1 MPSWAAVLDLVRAI
15 SARRVEPAHRLLLGR
30 LVMYT
35 GIAALFPVVPL
46 YVRAHGGSAADVA
59 LFVAGPMV
67 AATLVQIPAGHL
79 VDRVGRKPILVWST
93 VVYAALCGG
102 LFLNWGPLW
111 LLAVWRAGQ
120 GAAGGAYGPA
130 LRAALADLTPA
141 GRRGHRYAQL
151 QACEMVGLLVGP
163 AIGGAIAL
171 WRYSGIFA
179 ATGVAVLLSLAALT
193 GLPETRGMDT
203 APEPVGQAGSASAPD
218 VPAGSG
224 PEQVPDR
231 SAAPPGGW
239 WVHVPLLVPAVTLAA
254 IGALFGMYDVVW
266 PQYLLVRGYD
276 TLVIGLSISIFAVP
290 ILALAGAG
298 GRLSDRSNRRV
309 LVPVGLVVVAGCAAT
324 YPALRNIFPILA
336 VGLVE
341 ASAFVVLEPTL
352 FAVISD
358 WAAPS
363 LRGRA
368 MGAGGFFYGGGSAL
382 GAGVLGAL
390 YGIGEPLPFLAG
402 AAGCLVVAVVCAYA
416 LPRRA
421 PHPELPHEHLV
432 AVPADA
438 EMV

>member
-1 MPSWAAVLDLVRAI
+1 VAAVLDLVRAL
-15 SARRVEPAHRLLLGR
+15 ATRRAEPAHRLLVGR
-30 LVMYT
+30 LVMFT

-46 YVRAHGGSAADVA
+46 YVRAHGGSSADIA

-67 AATLVQIPAGHL
+67 ASTLIQVPAGRL
-79 VDRVGRKPILVWST
+79 VDRMGRKPILVWST

-111 LLAVWRAGQ
+111 LLALLRAGQ
-120 GAAGGAYGPA
+120 GASGGAYGPA
-130 LRAALADLTPA
+130 LQAALADVTPID
-141 GRRGHRYAQL
+141 RRASRYAQL

-171 WRYSGIFA
+171 WQYSGIFA
-179 ATGVAVLLSLAALT
+179 ATGVAVLLSLAALI
-193 GLPETRGMDT
+193 GLPETRSIDT
-203 APEPVGQAGSASAPD
+203 MPPQALHSEATGDLDVEHLPD
-218 VPAGSG
+218 PSPAL
-224 PEQVPDR
+224 PR
-231 SAAPPGGW
+231 RW
-239 WVHVPLLVPAVTLAA
+239 WVRAPLLVPAITLAA
-254 IGALFGMYDVVW
+254 TGALFSMYDVVW

-290 ILALAGAG
+290 ILGLAGVAG
-298 GRLSDRSNRRV
+298 KLSDRSNRRV
-309 LVPVGLVVVAGCAAT
+309 LVPSGLVVVAACAVT
-324 YPALRNIFPILA
+324 YPLLRTIYPILA

-341 ASAFVVLEPTL
+341 ASAFVVIEPTL
-352 FAVISD
+352 FAIISE

-368 MGAGGFFYGGGSAL
+368 MGIGGFFYGGGSAV

-390 YGIGEPLPFLAG
+390 YGCGEPLPFLTG
-402 AAGCLVVAVVCAYA
+402 AAGCLLVAAICGCA

-421 PHPELPHEHLV
+421 PHPELPHDHLI
-432 AVPADA
+432 ATPADA

>member
-1 MPSWAAVLDLVRAI
+1 MAAVLDLVRAV
-15 SARRVEPAHRLLLGR
+15 AAGRVEPAHRLLLGR

-46 YVRAHGGSAADVA
+46 YVRAHGGSATDIA

-67 AATLVQIPAGHL
+67 AATLVQIPAGL
-79 VDRVGRKPILVWST
+79 PVDRMGRKPILVWST

-130 LRAALADLTPA
+130 LRAALADLTPVD
-141 GRRGHRYAQL
+141 RRGHRYAQL

-163 AIGGAIAL
+163 AIGGTIAL
-171 WRYSGIFA
+171 WQYSGIFA
-179 ATGVAVLLSLAALT
+179 ATGVAVLISLAALA
-193 GLPETRGMDT
+193 GLPETRGTDT
-203 APEPVGQAGSASAPD
+203 APEPLLQAASPGNLD
-218 VPAGSG
+218 LPLGSG
-224 PEQVPDR
+224 PGQVPNR
-231 SAAPPGGW
+231 SAAPPRGW
-239 WVHVPLLVPAVTLAA
+239 WVRTPLLVPAVTLAA
-254 IGALFGMYDVVW
+254 IGALFSMYDVVW
-266 PQYLLVRGYD
+266 PQYLLARGYD
-276 TLVIGLSISIFAVP
+276 TLIIGLSVSIFAIR
-290 ILALAGAG
+290 ILALAGMG
-298 GRLSDRSNRRV
+298 GRLSDRSDRRI

-336 VGLVE
+336 VGTVE
-341 ASAFVVLEPTL
+341 ASAFVALEPTL
-352 FAVISD
+352 FTVISE

-368 MGAGGFFYGGGSAL
+368 MGIGGFFYGGGSAL

-390 YGIGEPLPFLAG
+390 YGLGEPLPFLAG
-402 AAGCLVVAVVCAYA
+402 AAGCMLAAGVCACA
-416 LPRRA
+416 LPRRS
-421 PHPELPHEHLV
+421 PHPELPHDHLV
-432 AVPADA
+432 ATPSEA